1 MTDPSLFSRE
11 GGGPGATNA
20 AARDPGLPPS
30 RENGPWGSRAAEM
43 AAIFMVGDGLIGL
56 IQPRRHVDLW
66 KDDALGTEKLVAP
79 FVDRPGRRRLYAVVQ
94 IAAGLALA
102 ARQKR

>member
-1 MTDPSLFSRE
+1 MTSPPFRRE
-11 GGGPGATNA
+11 GGGPGSQETAPVT
-20 AARDPGLPPS
+20 PGLL
-30 RENGPWGSRAAEM
+30 RAQENIWESRAAEM

-56 IQPRRHVDLW
+56 LQPRRHVDLW
-66 KDDALGTEKLVAP
+66 KDDALGTEKLVRP
-79 FVDRPGRRRLYAVVQ
+79 FVDKPGRRRLYAVVQ

>member
-1 MTDPSLFSRE
+1 MTSPPFPRE
-11 GGGPGATNA
+11 GGGPGYQETT
-20 AARDPGLPPS
+20 PVTLGLPRA
-30 RENGPWGSRAAEM
+30 RENIWASRAAEM

-56 IQPRRHVDLW
+56 FQPRRHVDLW
-66 KDDALGTEKLVAP
+66 RDDALGTEKLVAP

>member
-1 MTDPSLFSRE
+1 MTDSPPRRDNASDAPRETPSVV
-11 GGGPGATNA
+11 GAGPKA
-20 AARDPGLPPS
+20 
-30 RENGPWGSRAAEM
+30 PWMARAAEM

-56 IQPRRHVDLW
+56 LQPRRHVDLW
-66 KDDALGTEKLVAP
+66 KDDALGTEKLVSP

-102 ARQKR
+102 ARQRP

>member
-1 MTDPSLFSRE
+1 MTSPPFPRE
-11 GGGPGATNA
+11 GVGSVSQETTPV
-20 AARDPGLPPS
+20 LPELVRS
-30 RENGPWGSRAAEM
+30 QDNIWGSRAAEM

-56 IQPRRHVDLW
+56 LQPSRHVDLW
-66 KDDALGTEKLVAP
+66 KDDALGTEKLVKP

>member
-1 MTDPSLFSRE
+1 MT
-11 GGGPGATNA
+11 
-20 AARDPGLPPS
+20 PGLL
-30 RENGPWGSRAAEM
+30 RAQENIWGSRAAEM

-56 IQPRRHVDLW
+56 LQPRRHVDLW
-66 KDDALGTEKLVAP
+66 KDEALGTEKLVKP
-79 FVDRPGRRRLYAVVQ
+79 FVDQPGRRRLYAVVQ